1 VVNELRIN
9 DDTRH
14 GGVAPRYDEYGYW
27 SPPTCGAGFGPSHQG
42 RFYRWSNGV
51 ITPVEGSTQP
61 GSDYL
66 TLYKAASVFYCNPF
80 HQFFAAMGDV
90 SIRDM
95 ETAEPLHDRWYRL
108 RFRYDEAFPLSRLDI
123 GGSEEY
129 LVGANTNWVSQLG
142 LSSYVSTDP
151 SPPMAHGLS
160 GDLTLL
166 IALIAFS
173 CEPRY
178 FDRILIQDRAWHRC
192 HWRGHNRHHGRKE
205 YDAYKCQ

>member
-27 SPPTCGAGFGPSHQG
+27 SPPTCRAGFGPSNQG

-51 ITPVEGSTQP
+51 ISPVGGNTQL

-66 TLYKAASVFYCNPF
+66 TPYRATSVFYCNPF
-80 HQFFAAMGDV
+80 YQFIAAIGDV
-90 SIRDM
+90 SMRDM
-95 ETAEPLHDRWYRL
+95 ETAETPYDRWYRL
-108 RFRYDEAFPLSRLDI
+108 RFRYDEALPLSRLDI
-123 GGSEEY
+123 GGSEDY
-129 LVGANTNWVSQLG
+129 LVGTEANWVNQLG

-151 SPPMAHGLS
+151 SAPIVHGLS

-173 CEPRY
+173 CESRY
-178 FDRILIQDRAWHRC
+178 FDRVLLQDNAWYRY
-192 HWRGHNRHHGRKE
+192 HWRGHNRHDGRKK
-205 YDAYKCQ
+205 YDTYKCQ